1 MLECLCYDRGCCV
14 PHLHDAQ
21 RSIDSVSVSLR
32 VRSLCDGRVCNRV
45 YNQMVCCV
53 IVHLHNAQGSIDGY
67 PKELGLIEEDMIR
80 DNNTQSPIY
89 ILRRHC
95 GSSSCGRGGDSCRTT
110 HSTPLTARGRG
121 LSAIRTTCDGGLF
134 KQPLAVF
141 FQRLAAVV
149 HTLHS

>member
-1 MLECLCYDRGCCV
+1 MAWLHENTCLATNPWGPFS
-14 PHLHDAQ
+14 PHQALTRTLA
-21 RSIDSVSVSLR
+21 SAL
-32 VRSLCDGRVCNRV
+32 
-45 YNQMVCCV
+45 
-53 IVHLHNAQGSIDGY
+53 A
-67 PKELGLIEEDMIR
+67 P
-80 DNNTQSPIY
+80 
-89 ILRRHC
+89 
-95 GSSSCGRGGDSCRTT
+95 SSGGDSCRTT